1 MCPNH
6 CFSTFS
12 NPRFQILFLFMSSI
26 RILLLRLEGTKIV
39 LIREC
44 DESRKVVSSTRFRKS
59 ASCGMRVYKMW
70 TGSMGLQIGLFWK
83 RVVIII
89 QCWASF
95 QENGG
100 DSSSRVSDYVL
111 LSCSPGLVRKKI
123 GYPISFDESDVETF
137 VDDVFTW
144 ILFTKPNK

>member
-1 MCPNH
+1 
-6 CFSTFS
+6 
-12 NPRFQILFLFMSSI
+12 
-26 RILLLRLEGTKIV
+26 
-39 LIREC
+39 
-44 DESRKVVSSTRFRKS
+44 
-59 ASCGMRVYKMW
+59 
-70 TGSMGLQIGLFWK
+70 MGLQIGLFWK